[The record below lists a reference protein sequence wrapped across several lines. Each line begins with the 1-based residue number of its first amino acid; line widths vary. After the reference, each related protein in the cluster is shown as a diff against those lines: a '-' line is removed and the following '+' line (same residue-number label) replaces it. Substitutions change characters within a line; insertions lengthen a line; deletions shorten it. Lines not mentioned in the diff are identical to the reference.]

1 MNVFWPGTR
10 NIIIVLTLGPIRI
23 SVMQILTSIQKVF
36 LLIKPIKKVSP
47 YKLCCCC
54 LKICPRFQIN
64 KKTVLLIKSSHKLM
78 IGTPINIVP
87 ASKNTNSENEENY
100 Y

>member
-23 SVMQILTSIQKVF
+23 SVMQILTTIQKVF

-47 YKLCCCC
+47 YKFCRCC
-54 LKICPRFQIN
+54 LKINI
-64 KKTVLLIKSSHKLM
+64 KTVLLIKSSHKLM
-78 IGTPINIVP
+78 IGTPISIVL